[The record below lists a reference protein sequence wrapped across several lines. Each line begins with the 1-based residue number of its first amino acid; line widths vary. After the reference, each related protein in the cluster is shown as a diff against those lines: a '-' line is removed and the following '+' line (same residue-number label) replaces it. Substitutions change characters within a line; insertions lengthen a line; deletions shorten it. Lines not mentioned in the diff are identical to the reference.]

1 MIKAIFSLSPAGGLG
16 NKGKLLYRDKE
27 DLKHFK
33 KITEGAVVVMGRKTF
48 EECGVLTNRLNVV
61 LSSKLKQTGK
71 NLVIFRAIDTLVQF
85 CIQKAREG
93 EDVYII
99 GGAELLTYFFEHNL
113 IQEALISHFK
123 AERVADAIIDTALL
137 NRFVQAHQP
146 QASKNGNFV
155 LKRYTNFLP

>member
-33 KITEGAVVVMGRKTF
+33 KTTEGAVVVMGRKTF

-61 LSSKLKQTGK
+61 LSSTLKQTGK
-71 NLVIFRAIDTLVQF
+71 NLIIFRAIDTLVQF

-99 GGAELLTYFFEHNL
+99 GGAQLLKHFFYHNL
-113 IQEALISHFK
+113 IQEAIVSHFK
-123 AERVADAIIDTALL
+123 EDKPYDTFLRAMALHNL
-137 NRFVQAHQP
+137 VVKESTP
-146 QASKNGNFV
+146 SKNGNFI